1 MTDDPNEQIILTSEV
16 IQTMTNEA
24 LYLGF
29 IQALCWATNSNN
41 PTRVNEPNELW
52 DGVDYVKFDRTKFLT
67 IFANHDAECPIMLL
81 KLIDDP
87 KHGPTWEILCTE
99 SDPGLDYERIEAEGY
114 KFSQEWADLG

>member
-1 MTDDPNEQIILTSEV
+1 MPNDPSEQLAISIEAARDMTH
-16 IQTMTNEA
+16 EA

-41 PTRVNEPNELW
+41 PTQVNEPNELW
-52 DGVDYVKFDRTKFLT
+52 DGVDYVKFDRHRFLT

-87 KHGPTWEILCTE
+87 KHGPTWEVFCTE
-99 SDPGLDYERIEAEGY
+99 TDPMLDWELLEADGY
-114 KFSQEWADLG
+114 KFSAEWADPG